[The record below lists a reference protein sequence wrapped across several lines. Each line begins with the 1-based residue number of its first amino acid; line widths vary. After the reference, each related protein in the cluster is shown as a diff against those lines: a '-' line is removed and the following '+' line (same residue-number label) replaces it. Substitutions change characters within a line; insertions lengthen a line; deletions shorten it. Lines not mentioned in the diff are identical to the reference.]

1 MTPLRILVLG
11 GSGFIGRH
19 LVARLA
25 REGHQVR
32 VLSRNFGTRYER
44 HPAPG
49 VEVREGDPY
58 APAVLDAALAGR
70 DVAINLVG
78 ILNEPGDSGRGFQ
91 RAHVE
96 LTRQLVAAC
105 QRAGVRRLL
114 QMSSLNAGR
123 GRSHYLR
130 SRGEAEAVVK
140 ASGLDWTIFQ
150 PSVVFG
156 HGDGLYCRF
165 AGLLALAPV
174 IPLARAG
181 TKFAPVYVGD
191 VVEAFVRALRQPAAV
206 GETYELYGP
215 EVFTLADIVRQTAAQ
230 LGLRRFVL
238 PLPDAIGR
246 LQGLLMDHLP
256 AKPFSSD
263 NFRSLLTDSVG
274 GFDGLHRLGI
284 APTPVARMLPG
295 ILGAVGDRQSRLDAY
310 RIRR

>member
-1 MTPLRILVLG
+1 MTNADWETL
-11 GSGFIGRH
+11 SNQA
-19 LVARLA
+19 VA
-25 REGHQVR
+25 V
-32 VLSRNFGTRYER
+32 
-44 HPAPG
+44 
-49 VEVREGDPY
+49 
-58 APAVLDAALAGR
+58 
-70 DVAINLVG
+70 
-78 ILNEPGDSGRGFQ
+78 
-91 RAHVE
+91 
-96 LTRQLVAAC
+96 
-105 QRAGVRRLL
+105 AGVF
-114 QMSSLNAGR
+114 
-123 GRSHYLR
+123 Y
-130 SRGEAEAVVK
+130 
-140 ASGLDWTIFQ
+140 F
-150 PSVVFG
+150 
-156 HGDGLYCRF
+156 
-165 AGLLALAPV
+165 LALLV
-174 IPLARAG
+174 HLAEWAS
-181 TKFAPVYVGD
+181 
-191 VVEAFVRALRQPAAV
+191 LRQPAAV